1 MKNPNLILK
10 FLKWIGGAF
19 EDQEGSVSSKR
30 LGMYI
35 ILFFLYKIIDNVL
48 IMTVISS
55 NQYFLLIFILSILLI
70 LSLVLLGV
78 IAKEFFLKYGIPLL
92 NKSDNI
98 PTNSIDSNDEDQ
110 QKEITN

>member
-1 MKNPNLILK
+1 MKLILK
-10 FLKWIGGAF
+10 FLKWAGGAL
-19 EDQEGSVSSKR
+19 EDQGGFVSSKR
-30 LGMYI
+30 IGLYI
-35 ILFFLYKIIDNVL
+35 MLFLLYKLVDKVL
-48 IMTVISS
+48 IMTVIST
-55 NQYFLLIFILSILLI
+55 NLYLLLVFILSVILI
-70 LSLVLLGV
+70 LSLVFLGV